1 MWEIVLDSG
10 ITLGDW
16 VLLAEEKLENEE
28 YVALVVEADRYR
40 RQYGSFAEVDAV
52 LHAAIVG
59 DVQARSGMARVERA
73 AAYGE
78 RFGAAAG
85 LAQELDAAVEAVL
98 SEVRVRDAATA
109 RLALEQL
116 ASLERV
122 AGVTVTQ
129 LALAAKAHH
138 VLEDYGAAE
147 QTYKR
152 WLREAPPDHLDRKK
166 MALGLFQAQKLE
178 LFGPQPGDVFR
189 ECDACPEMVVIPA
202 GEFVMGSPKSEK
214 GRYKDEGPQQTV
226 RMERPFALGKYEVT
240 FAEWDTCVA
249 DRGCNGHRPG
259 DEGWGRGERP
269 VINVGWNDAK
279 RYLEWLSSKTGK
291 SYRFASESEWEYAAR
306 AGTTTRYSW
315 GDAIGRGNANCGKGC
330 GDDYRYSAPVG
341 SFAANDFGL
350 HDMLGN
356 VWEWVEDCRNGSYE
370 GAPTDGSVWRSGDC
384 ESRILRGGSWNSDPR
399 LARAAFRAGGATAG
413 RITFF
418 GFRVARTL
426 D

>member
-1 MWEIVLDSG
+1 M
-10 ITLGDW
+10 
-16 VLLAEEKLENEE
+16 
-28 YVALVVEADRYR
+28 
-40 RQYGSFAEVDAV
+40 
-52 LHAAIVG
+52 
-59 DVQARSGMARVERA
+59 
-73 AAYGE
+73 
-78 RFGAAAG
+78 
-85 LAQELDAAVEAVL
+85 
-98 SEVRVRDAATA
+98 
-109 RLALEQL
+109 
-116 ASLERV
+116 
-122 AGVTVTQ
+122 
-129 LALAAKAHH
+129 
-138 VLEDYGAAE
+138 
-147 QTYKR
+147 
-152 WLREAPPDHLDRKK
+152 
-166 MALGLFQAQKLE
+166 
-178 LFGPQPGDVFR
+178 
-189 ECDACPEMVVIPA
+189 
-202 GEFVMGSPKSEK
+202 
-214 GRYKDEGPQQTV
+214 
-226 RMERPFALGKYEVT
+226 
-240 FAEWDTCVA
+240 A

-399 LARAAFRAGGATAG
+399 LARAAFRAGGLRPGASPSSASVWPGLSTDASAG
-413 RITFF
+413 KAPRYPAQPAASPPPP
-418 GFRVARTL
+418 RCHRRTSTPL
-426 D
+426 KVRAAA